1 MKCIYCESKSLV
13 REPLFSDFRTI
24 TSDVKPW
31 RRGLNIAVCKDC
43 GFPQAEVTD
52 EWRQS
57 ASEIYSDYASY
68 YQTSD
73 NDQTVFIDGASSGRG
88 DLFVDSVV
96 QTSKTRHGGSVLDF
110 GCGAGTLLWSFA
122 KLRGDFN
129 LFGFDLDDREL
140 KKLSAI
146 PNFKR
151 LLVGELD
158 KNLKFD
164 LISMSHSLEHL
175 TSPIETMKLLGE
187 MLNENGHLVIAVPDC
202 SKDPFKL
209 LIADHCSHFAVPT
222 LKIFL
227 ENAGFEVVRIES
239 RIETRECWAVCK
251 PNSGA
256 RTENYLSP
264 DTNWVGDSVRWLAE
278 VKKHASSLA
287 KSRSFGIFGTS
298 INALWL
304 FGELELDVKFF
315 VDEDASRVGQK
326 LYGRPVIDPSEVQP
340 GSTVYLPFFTALA
353 EKIAL
358 RLEGRDIA
366 WTVPPVMS
374 KNS

>member
-1 MKCIYCESKSLV
+1 MKCIYCESKNLV
-13 REPLFSDFRTI
+13 RVPSFSDFRTI

-52 EWRQS
+52 EWQKS

-88 DLFVDSVV
+88 ELFVESVV
-96 QTSKTRHGGSVLDF
+96 KTSQTKQGGAVLDF

-122 KLRGDFN
+122 KLRSDFN
-129 LFGFDLDDREL
+129 LYGFDLDDRES

-146 PNFKR
+146 PNFKK

-175 TSPIETMKLLGE
+175 VSPIETMKSLGAL
-187 MLNENGHLVIAVPDC
+187 LNENGHLVIAVPDC

-209 LIADHCSHFAVPT
+209 LIADHCSHFSVST
-222 LKIFL
+222 LEIFL

-251 PNSGA
+251 PGKGRQAATISN
-256 RTENYLSP
+256 P
-264 DTNWVGDSVRWLAE
+264 DSAWVGESVRWLNE
-278 VKKHASSLA
+278 VKKHASSLS
-287 KSRSFGIFGTS
+287 KSKSFGIFGTS

-315 VDEDASRVGQK
+315 VDEDPSRVGKK
-326 LYGRPVIDPSEVQP
+326 LYGRPVIDPSQVLP
-340 GSTVYLPFFTALA
+340 GSTVYLPFITTLA
-353 EKIAL
+353 EKIAT
-358 RLEGRDIA
+358 RLNGRDITWA
-366 WTVPPVMS
+366 VPPNVT
-374 KNS
+374 

>member
-1 MKCIYCESKSLV
+1 MQCIYCESENLARVPS
-13 REPLFSDFRTI
+13 FSDFRTI

-31 RRGLNIAVCKDC
+31 RRGLNIAICKDC
-43 GFPQAEVTD
+43 GFPQAEVND
-52 EWRQS
+52 EWQKS

-73 NDQTVFIDGASSGRG
+73 NDQTVFIDGAASGRG

-96 QTSKTRHGGSVLDF
+96 KTSQTKQGGAVLDF

-146 PNFKR
+146 PNFKK

-175 TSPIETMKLLGE
+175 VSPIETMKLLGA

-209 LIADHCSHFAVPT
+209 LIADHCSHFSVDT

-227 ENAGFEVVRIES
+227 ENSGFEDVRIES

-251 PNSGA
+251 PSKTAKNTNSA
-256 RTENYLSP
+256 NL
-264 DTNWVGDSVRWLAE
+264 DTAWVGDSVRWLNE

-287 KSRSFGIFGTS
+287 KSKSFGIFGTS

-315 VDEDASRVGQK
+315 VDEDPSRVGKK
-326 LYGRPVIDPSEVQP
+326 LYGRPVIDPSQVLP
-340 GSTVYLPFFTALA
+340 GSTVYLPFITSLA
-353 EKIAL
+353 EKIAT
-358 RLEGRDIA
+358 RLNSQGITLA
-366 WTVPPVMS
+366 VPPDFV
-374 KNS
+374 

>member
-1 MKCIYCESKSLV
+1 MQCIYCESKNLV
-13 REPLFSDFRTI
+13 REPAFSDFRTI

-43 GFPQAEVTD
+43 GFPQAEVTA
-52 EWRQS
+52 EWQES
-57 ASEIYSDYASY
+57 ANEIYSDYASY

-88 DLFVDSVV
+88 ELFVESVV
-96 QTSKTRHGGSVLDF
+96 QTSQTKQGGAVLDF

-122 KLRGDFN
+122 KSRSDFN
-129 LFGFDLDDREL
+129 LYGFDLDDRES

-146 PNFKR
+146 PNFKK

-175 TSPIETMKLLGE
+175 VSPIETMKSLGAL
-187 MLNENGHLVIAVPDC
+187 LNENGHLVIAVPDC

-209 LIADHCSHFAVPT
+209 LIADHCSHFSVST
-222 LKIFL
+222 LEIFL

-251 PNSGA
+251 PSKTAKTANSA
-256 RTENYLSP
+256 NL
-264 DTNWVGDSVRWLAE
+264 DTAWVGESIRWLSE
-278 VKKHASSLA
+278 VKKHASSLS
-287 KSRSFGIFGTS
+287 KSKSFGIFGTS

-315 VDEDASRVGQK
+315 VDEDPSRVGKK
-326 LYGRPVIDPSEVQP
+326 LYGRPVIEPSQVLP
-340 GSTVYLPFFTALA
+340 GATVYLPFITTLA
-353 EKIAL
+353 EKIAT
-358 RLEGRDIA
+358 RLNSRDTTWA
-366 WTVPPVMS
+366 VPP
-374 KNS
+374 NIA

>member
-1 MKCIYCESKSLV
+1 MKCIYCESKNLV
-13 REPLFSDFRTI
+13 REPSFSDFRTI

-31 RRGLNIAVCKDC
+31 RRGLNIAICKDC
-43 GFPQAEVTD
+43 GFPQAEVND
-52 EWRQS
+52 DWQKS

-73 NDQTVFIDGASSGRG
+73 NDQTVFIDGAASGRG

-96 QTSKTRHGGSVLDF
+96 QTSQTKQGGAVLDF

-122 KLRGDFN
+122 KLRSDFN

-146 PNFKR
+146 PNFNE

-175 TSPIETMKLLGE
+175 VSPIETMKLLGA

-209 LIADHCSHFAVPT
+209 LIADHCSHFSVPT
-222 LKIFL
+222 LTLFL
-227 ENAGFEVVRIES
+227 ERAGFEVVRIES

-251 PNSGA
+251 PSKTATTSIGA
-256 RTENYLSP
+256 NPNTV
-264 DTNWVGDSVRWLAE
+264 WVGESVRWLNE
-278 VKKHASSLA
+278 VKNHASSLA
-287 KSRSFGIFGTS
+287 KSKSFGIFGTS

-315 VDEDASRVGQK
+315 VDEDPSRVGKK
-326 LYGRPVIDPSEVQP
+326 LYGRPVIEPSEVMP
-340 GSTVYLPFFTALA
+340 GSTVYLPFITTLA
-353 EKIAL
+353 EKIAI
-358 RLEGRDIA
+358 RLNSRNITWA
-366 WTVPPVMS
+366 VPPKS
-374 KNS
+374 A